1 MKQVN
6 LPIKQRDVTYRRMH
20 TLTYGEL
27 KTMTYAEL
35 QNKYYEVV
43 APKSK
48 SIRLVE
54 PIKEV
59 TI

>member
-1 MKQVN
+1 MKN
-6 LPIKQRDVTYRRMH
+6 IDLDLKQRDVTYRRMH

-35 QNKYYEVV
+35 QNKYYEVIT
-43 APKSK
+43 PKSK

>member
-1 MKQVN
+1 MIMDIEIN
-6 LPIKQRDVTYRRMH
+6 QRDVTYRKIE
-20 TLTYGEL
+20 TLTYEDL
-27 KTMTYAEL
+27 KNMTYEEL

>member
-1 MKQVN
+1 MKRVN
-6 LPIKQRDVTYRRMH
+6 LPIKQREVTYRRMH

-48 SIRLVE
+48 SIRLAE

>member
-1 MKQVN
+1 MIMDTEIN
-6 LPIKQRDVTYRRMH
+6 QRDVTYRKIE
-20 TLTYGEL
+20 TLTYEDL
-27 KTMTYAEL
+27 KNMTYEEL

>member
-1 MKQVN
+1 
-6 LPIKQRDVTYRRMH
+6 MH

-59 TI
+59 IK